1 MDAKYI
7 TTASGE
13 PIQSWLTI
21 YTIRLSFISYKDV
34 VKVKVVI
41 KSFISA
47 KNKYGHPNKMFRFP
61 SPDRPIFFRKV
72 KQKKSRLA
80 TV

>member
-13 PIQSWLTI
+13 PIHSWLTI

-34 VKVKVVI
+34 VQVKVVI

-47 KNKYGHPNKMFRFP
+47 KNKYAEEVTFAFK
-61 SPDRPIFFRKV
+61 IFLT
-72 KQKKSRLA
+72 KKTLIKSESENGF
-80 TV
+80 